1 MRISLRLKLIL
12 SQILPILII
21 LPLFA
26 FYLTATLRTYY
37 INQLKAGMLQ
47 TGELVTDALQTNAA
61 LANDPNG
68 LQELLQRVDQ
78 QTAMRI
84 QIIDKHGIILA
95 STESADAGRIGTIS
109 QENSIKSALAGKTSY
124 ETSKT
129 DVATV
134 TIPVTSAGD
143 IGAVRLSLQL
153 ADVATTFNHI
163 NWVVGMGILAIA
175 LASLVTSYFLGSTLS
190 RSLRQLSYEARLIAK
205 GDYSQH
211 VHANG
216 NIEVANLA
224 SYFNEMV
231 DRLTEQ
237 RSMRQKL
244 LDDIA
249 HELHQPI
256 SSLHAAIEVVQ
267 GASEN
272 LPKPIQHLQDALM
285 GEMERLGRLTES
297 LKVVAESGLEPVVYK
312 QTQVDIFTI
321 VNRIVQLNEPKAQQL
336 GIRLIS
342 KLPDN
347 LPQVN
352 ANKDAL
358 VEIFSNLV
366 DNALKYTPGGGQ
378 VIVTAGKTQ
387 ERLWIRVS
395 DTGMDLTQEEQKK
408 LFERFYRGD
417 KAGPRPEGLG
427 LGLAITHELVKA
439 HGGNILVSSAPD
451 RGTTFLVELPI

>member
-12 SQILPILII
+12 FQILPILII

-95 STESADAGRIGTIS
+95 STESTDAGRIGTIS

-153 ADVATTFNHI
+153 ADVATIFNTSTGCGHGYPCHRTGEVWYILYPWLNTFQVI
-163 NWVVGMGILAIA
+163 TQTFI
-175 LASLVTSYFLGSTLS
+175 
-190 RSLRQLSYEARLIAK
+190 RSQAHRK

-231 DRLTEQ
+231 DKLTEQ

-267 GASEN
+267 GASE
-272 LPKPIQHLQDALM
+272 IF
-285 GEMERLGRLTES
+285 
-297 LKVVAESGLEPVVYK
+297 
-312 QTQVDIFTI
+312 QTNPAFARCTHGGDGAFGPAY
-321 VNRIVQLNEPKAQQL
+321 REPKSSGRIWFRACGLQA
-336 GIRLIS
+336 
-342 KLPDN
+342 
-347 LPQVN
+347 N
-352 ANKDAL
+352 A
-358 VEIFSNLV
+358 S
-366 DNALKYTPGGGQ
+366 
-378 VIVTAGKTQ
+378 
-387 ERLWIRVS
+387 
-395 DTGMDLTQEEQKK
+395 
-408 LFERFYRGD
+408 
-417 KAGPRPEGLG
+417 
-427 LGLAITHELVKA
+427 
-439 HGGNILVSSAPD
+439 
-451 RGTTFLVELPI
+451 